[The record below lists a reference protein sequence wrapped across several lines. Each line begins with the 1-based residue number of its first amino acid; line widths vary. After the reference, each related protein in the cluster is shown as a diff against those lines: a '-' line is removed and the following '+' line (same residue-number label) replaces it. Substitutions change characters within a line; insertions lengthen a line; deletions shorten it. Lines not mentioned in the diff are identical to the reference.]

1 MAQAKSEQEGARQ
14 LIAHWGD
21 SAGIDQNFV
30 DELLCQFVNE
40 RAYITF
46 GQVRLPLSA
55 DVTEGKVEIRP
66 IARLIVTTETL
77 NKMLTV
83 LNRAAETHSER
94 AK

>member
-1 MAQAKSEQEGARQ
+1 MAEAKSEPEGARQ
-14 LIAHWGD
+14 LLAHWGD
-21 SAGIDQNFV
+21 SAGIDQHFV

-55 DVTEGKVEIRP
+55 DMTEGKVEIRP
-66 IARLIVTTETL
+66 VARLIVTTESL
-77 NKMLTV
+77 NKMLAV
-83 LNRAAETHSER
+83 LNRAAESHSEK